1 MSNIGR
7 VRYRKVSYRAEGG
20 GGGNVSWDLNI
31 MSTIEKGPL

>member
-20 GGGNVSWDLNI
+20 GGNVSWDLKI